1 MRWLLESA
9 KHPPKS
15 NDELYDFDPRPDS
28 IKSPLDFQIATATKY
43 WNISKGS
50 FTKENVDNF
59 NAALVSFKDF
69 VKSQG
74 KKDLLSLF
82 QSIKRLRELMNDKI
96 EERWNPKTGKTE
108 GYRTSPD
115 SHERVLF
122 YGSYTIACIQL
133 VAVAQADKLYVANRN
148 GFTAEETKYFY
159 FPVARDKFYYRSNI
173 AKILSQPFRGPDT
186 AFEKIK
192 AFLGTYILTKNQLKG
207 LDLVDLATT
216 LDIQQ
221 KWREASDL
229 TDLIQHS
236 ARRKDVARLN
246 EIFADPKYKEAIG
259 YLKEIGSGEVK
270 TKNLQELGKGT
281 LQAGSKLGSH
291 NQYGD
296 ITVVYISSKVPKQVF
311 VELSTLKPQLFLASQ
326 KFIDDKF
333 YAAQILEIYN
343 STIGVV
349 SITEAIF
356 LIMGFIPVLIEAGF
370 AGLIYEIALTYAS
383 SQLEEQAAKVHPAFG
398 IVLGLLIQTFAPR
411 PNFKPQLTSDVIEQ
425 SDRTGLS
432 DVLDRGTKNRLSGPS
447 VSDRGPREIIE
458 LTESPK
464 ADIRGVLTKDRNIIM
479 RGEDPEALVVQSRE
493 VNRWTV
499 VTGDRNIETKGKE
512 DFEPTQVKSETK
524 TKGTTELGKHEAEEV
539 GREPVSAKTSP
550 NKGQQLKS
558 DRQEI
563 EDIESGKSN
572 AKKAR
577 GTNNRGVD
585 RPATKAQ
592 PVPQRRYQ
600 NLDTPDQIVTALG
613 DPELFETYSQ
623 SFRYTTQEGMRA
635 GLHISDLG
643 QSISKYV
650 RPGDGGMLDAK
661 ISEALWK
668 LPEHLRGTLIEK
680 ALGSSQYREWF
691 NVGALDHGWFPQV
704 DFCQPATRPRSAN
717 SREHQDCKPVCEVV
731 P

>member
-1 MRWLLESA
+1 MNVIQLTY
-9 KHPPKS
+9 
-15 NDELYDFDPRPDS
+15 ELYDFDPRPDS
-28 IKSPLDFQIATATKY
+28 IKSPLDFQIAAATKY

-59 NAALVSFKDF
+59 NAILVSFKDF

-108 GYRTSPD
+108 RYRTSPD

-122 YGSYTIACIQL
+122 YGLYTIACIQL

-159 FPVARDKFYYRSNI
+159 YPVARDKFYYRSNI
-173 AKILSQPFRGPDT
+173 AKILGQPFRGPDT
-186 AFEKIK
+186 AFEEIK
-192 AFLGTYILTKNQLKG
+192 AFLGTYVLTKNQLKG

-216 LDIQQ
+216 LEIQQ

-281 LQAGSKLGSH
+281 LRAGSKLGSH

-356 LIMGFIPVLIEAGF
+356 L
-370 AGLIYEIALTYAS
+370 
-383 SQLEEQAAKVHPAFG
+383 
-398 IVLGLLIQTFAPR
+398 
-411 PNFKPQLTSDVIEQ
+411 
-425 SDRTGLS
+425 
-432 DVLDRGTKNRLSGPS
+432 
-447 VSDRGPREIIE
+447 
-458 LTESPK
+458 
-464 ADIRGVLTKDRNIIM
+464 
-479 RGEDPEALVVQSRE
+479 
-493 VNRWTV
+493 
-499 VTGDRNIETKGKE
+499 
-512 DFEPTQVKSETK
+512 
-524 TKGTTELGKHEAEEV
+524 
-539 GREPVSAKTSP
+539 
-550 NKGQQLKS
+550 
-558 DRQEI
+558 
-563 EDIESGKSN
+563 
-572 AKKAR
+572 
-577 GTNNRGVD
+577 
-585 RPATKAQ
+585 
-592 PVPQRRYQ
+592 
-600 NLDTPDQIVTALG
+600 
-613 DPELFETYSQ
+613 
-623 SFRYTTQEGMRA
+623 
-635 GLHISDLG
+635 
-643 QSISKYV
+643 
-650 RPGDGGMLDAK
+650 
-661 ISEALWK
+661 
-668 LPEHLRGTLIEK
+668 
-680 ALGSSQYREWF
+680 GSSWNR
-691 NVGALDHGWFPQV
+691 VGEFRV
-704 DFCQPATRPRSAN
+704 
-717 SREHQDCKPVCEVV
+717 
-731 P
+731 